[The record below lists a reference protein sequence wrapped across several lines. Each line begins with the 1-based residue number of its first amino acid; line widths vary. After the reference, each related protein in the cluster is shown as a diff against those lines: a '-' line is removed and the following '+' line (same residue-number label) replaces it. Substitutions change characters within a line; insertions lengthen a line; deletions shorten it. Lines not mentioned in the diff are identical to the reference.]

1 LQSFQK
7 QYPSVRCSIITQSL
21 AQQIVALRSGDL
33 DAGILPLPLN
43 DPNLELIK
51 LGSCSMIAALA
62 AHLPLAGKERIQLRD
77 LRRQSVVALPDDADN
92 LYAVILPYLKKR
104 RISVNLVRGASDLTT
119 LLLMAAS
126 GLGVALVPSSYREC
140 GPPGLVYREITDST
154 LDLSVGLVWKKGTAK
169 PVVLNFIRV
178 VSGMSVPAH

>member
-1 LQSFQK
+1 
-7 QYPSVRCSIITQSL
+7 L
-21 AQQIVALRSGDL
+21 ARQIVALHSGDL

-43 DPNLELIK
+43 DPDLEPIK
-51 LGSCSMIAALA
+51 LGSCSMIAAFA
-62 AHLPLAGKERIQLRD
+62 AHLPLAGKERLQLRD
-77 LRRQSVVALPDDADN
+77 LRHQSVVALPDDADN

-154 LDLSVGLVWKKGTAK
+154 LDLSVGLVWKKGTTK